1 MRSHFVENNVHT
13 MPSDTEK
20 SAEHDHDESRS
31 LLLVR
36 IIVHMMKR
44 GAHCMSTLAVLLFS
58 GVSRARAAY
67 GFTRRSL
74 VATMTT
80 VTTTTTL
87 ATATEAPYWNRE
99 ISAKQAFDRKAPVT
113 KEANVIC
120 VGDVTDESNA
130 GLYQLQEERQNG
142 VKVLQ
147 IGSSVEDFDTA
158 QLQEQGANVLFV
170 SSTPK
175 AKQIVTH
182 LLETIP
188 SIEWIHTRSAGLD
201 FIASDPLSQWSTASK
216 SHQTT
221 NAKGSFSS
229 TLAEYTLLAC
239 SYLYVRLTLVC

>member
-1 MRSHFVENNVHT
+1 
-13 MPSDTEK
+13 
-20 SAEHDHDESRS
+20 
-31 LLLVR
+31 
-36 IIVHMMKR
+36 
-44 GAHCMSTLAVLLFS
+44 
-58 GVSRARAAY
+58 
-67 GFTRRSL
+67 
-74 VATMTT
+74 MTT

-99 ISAKQAFDRKAPVT
+99 ISAKQAFDRKTPVT